1 MIIWFDAVTAK
12 DPLLFH
18 AVANELEKLGHT
30 TVFTCREYDYVSTLF
45 DMLERDVEVLGKHG
59 GGTLFGKLI
68 AGNERIKLLAEYI
81 HNLEKKPD
89 IHISF
94 ASPESIRVAFG
105 LGIPVINVNDS
116 PHAKAVGKLTVPLT
130 NFLVY
135 SSSIRKENWLNLGA
149 LDNQLYPYDGIDE
162 VAWLIDFNPKE
173 ETLKSLGLTKNDNFI
188 VARPEESSAAYMLE
202 RKMADQTLLDEILEE
217 IFVDY
222 DGKAV
227 VFPRYEKQKEVLQNK
242 FGEKIIIPPKAVD
255 TLSLYYYSDMCITG
269 GATMAREAAALGT
282 PSISYYPKPLEVLEY
297 ITSIGI
303 PLFNEYTLQ
312 DAITRAKDL
321 LINPVNKSLIRNQV
335 RSILE
340 KLESPADKI
349 VEILTQKLKL

>member
-18 AVANELEKLGHT
+18 SIAKELEKLGHD
-30 TVFTCREYDYVSTLF
+30 VIFTCREYDYVSSLF
-45 DMLERDVEVLGKHG
+45 DLLERDVKILGKHG
-59 GGTLFGKLI
+59 GGTLFGKLL
-68 AGNERIKLLAEYI
+68 AGNERIKLLAEYV

-94 ASPESIRVAFG
+94 ACPESTRVAFG

-116 PHAKAVGKLTVPLT
+116 PHAKAVGKLTIPLT
-130 NFLVY
+130 KFLVY
-135 SSSIRKENWLNLGA
+135 SSSIGKENWLELGA
-149 LDNQLYPYDGIDE
+149 LDSQLFPYDGIDE
-162 VAWLIDFNPKE
+162 VAWLIDFSPKE
-173 ETLKSLGLTKNDNFI
+173 ETLDVLGLNKNDRFI

-202 RKMADQTLLDEILEE
+202 RKMQDQTLLDEILDN

-222 DGKAV
+222 EGKAV
-227 VFPRYEKQKEVLQNK
+227 VFPRYERQKEVLLNK
-242 FGEKIIIPPKAVD
+242 FGDRIIIPPKAVD
-255 TLSLYYYSDMCITG
+255 TLSLYYFSDLCITG

-303 PLFNEYTLQ
+303 PLFNEYNLQ
-312 DAITRAKDL
+312 EAISRAKDL
-321 LINPVNKSLIRNQV
+321 LENPVNKSIVRNQV
-335 RSILE
+335 KNILE
-340 KLESPADKI
+340 KLESPTDKI
-349 VEILTQKLKL
+349 KEILAQL